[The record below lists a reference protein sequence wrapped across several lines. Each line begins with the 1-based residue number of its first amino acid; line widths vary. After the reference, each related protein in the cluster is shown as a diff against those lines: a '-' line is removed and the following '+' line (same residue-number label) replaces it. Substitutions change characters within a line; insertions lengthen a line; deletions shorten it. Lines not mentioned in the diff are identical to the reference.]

1 MRWHHVNTNHNGL
14 VRHAHNSNA
23 WAHIDEIWPDFVTDP
38 SGCTRWGKSFQQPIQ
53 QLSTWQIF
61 IFNYNLPLGLTTN
74 EFFLMMVM
82 LILSKEFVKNNNV
95 DVYLVPLVKKL

>member
-53 QLSTWQIF
+53 QLVYMANIYFQ
-61 IFNYNLPLGLTTN
+61 LQLTSRTHH
-74 EFFLMMVM
+74 
-82 LILSKEFVKNNNV
+82 K
-95 DVYLVPLVKKL
+95 